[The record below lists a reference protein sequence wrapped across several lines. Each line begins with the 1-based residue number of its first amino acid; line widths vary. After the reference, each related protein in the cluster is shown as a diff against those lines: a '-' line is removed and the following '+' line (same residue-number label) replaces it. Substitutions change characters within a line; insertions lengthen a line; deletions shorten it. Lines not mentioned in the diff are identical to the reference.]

1 MLRALEAGL
10 LTAGGHVWDF
20 GECFPA
26 QLAYCTA
33 FCGLSVGVFFEG
45 GADPAIRLCGEGGLP
60 ASRTIEREITM
71 RMLRKERNRCL
82 PEHCREVADMRSI
95 RLMYGREL
103 CRQAPAGLRG
113 MRCAVQCENRLIRLL
128 MEDTLLRLGCLRG
141 DELLFRISEDG
152 AQCDAIEQGVSF
164 SAEKL
169 LTICCDDAFAKG
181 ADVALPFDAP
191 VLLDSLAETYG
202 RKVLRYLSAPA
213 DDADAAARS
222 LSQKQFY
229 LRDGLFRTIRV
240 LSILREKGQ
249 SLREL
254 SASLPDSFVQR
265 KVFGLSFSPAK
276 LLSMFRTDDSAGDTL
291 REGVSLK
298 RGDGRLLVTPTR
310 DGDAL
315 RVLAEAHSMEAAQ
328 EMCSGFERLLR
339 EMEDENT
346 NAE

>member
-1 MLRALEAGL
+1 
-10 LTAGGHVWDF
+10 
-20 GECFPA
+20 
-26 QLAYCTA
+26 
-33 FCGLSVGVFFEG
+33 
-45 GADPAIRLCGEGGLP
+45 
-60 ASRTIEREITM
+60 
-71 RMLRKERNRCL
+71 
-82 PEHCREVADMRSI
+82 
-95 RLMYGREL
+95 
-103 CRQAPAGLRG
+103 
-113 MRCAVQCENRLIRLL
+113 
-128 MEDTLLRLGCLRG
+128 
-141 DELLFRISEDG
+141 
-152 AQCDAIEQGVSF
+152 
-164 SAEKL
+164 
-169 LTICCDDAFAKG
+169 
-181 ADVALPFDAP
+181 
-191 VLLDSLAETYG
+191 
-202 RKVLRYLSAPA
+202 LRYLSAPA